1 LQRVTTIPARIPEA
15 DESSMKMRWP
25 SIDEL
30 NAKAP
35 PPDTYRYE
43 YLNRSE
49 VPALVAALRAWYPGI
64 EVGSASCHLREAFY
78 EENVCLNGQVDRDWL
93 VVLIKK
99 GVELTGMLSVERD
112 LDSEVLYGRL
122 GAISASHRGARLSR
136 SFPLLAETLA
146 RTIGA
151 GMVYGLATMAH
162 PYMQATFERLGWQLS
177 GIMSAF
183 DKEMITPGYVRRVYE
198 AIYVKVLAIDELRR
212 PRTQDMTPAVKA
224 LFNLLYPGAALQ
236 EGELRSRTR

>member
-1 LQRVTTIPARIPEA
+1 
-15 DESSMKMRWP
+15 MRWP

-30 NAKAP
+30 NAKPP

-49 VPALVAALRAWYPGI
+49 VPALVSALRAWYPGI

-78 EENVCLNGQVDRDWL
+78 EEKVCLNGQVERDWL
-93 VVLIKK
+93 VVLIKRDA
-99 GVELTGMLSVERD
+99 ELTGMLSVERD

-122 GAISASHRGARLSR
+122 GAISASHRGSRLSR
-136 SFPLLAETLA
+136 NIPLLAEALA

-183 DKEMITPGYVRRVYE
+183 DKEMIAPGHVRRVYE
-198 AIYVKVLAIDELRR
+198 AIYVKVLAIDELWR

-236 EGELRSRTR
+236 EGECQLRTLCKRSQKQTRSASSLGLPTE